1 MLSRG
6 GSCWEGAH
14 LNERALTCVLLQG
27 LGLTGWGPL
36 VISWV
41 TSYDKYGHELSI
53 HYRTYIYTHV
63 TRGPFIVGFRG
74 YCNWSA
80 AKASDG

>member
-1 MLSRG
+1 MQDVVRFAMLSRG
-6 GSCWEGAH
+6 GSYWEGAH
-14 LNERALTCVLLQG
+14 LNESALPCVLLQG

-41 TSYDKYGHELSI
+41 TSYDKYGHEVSI
-53 HYRTYIYTHV
+53 HY
-63 TRGPFIVGFRG
+63 RGPFIVGFRG